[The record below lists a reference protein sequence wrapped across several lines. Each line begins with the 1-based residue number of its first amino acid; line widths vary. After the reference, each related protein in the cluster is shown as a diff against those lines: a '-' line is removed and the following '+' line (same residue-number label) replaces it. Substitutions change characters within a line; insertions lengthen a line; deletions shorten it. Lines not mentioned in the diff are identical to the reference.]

1 MADVEIIA
9 AILAAGMQT
18 RIGELKPQQI
28 GKPPI
33 NLTKLVVRQY
43 QDILRELKNV
53 APSAAR
59 K

>member
-28 GKPPI
+28 G
-33 NLTKLVVRQY
+33 NR
-43 QDILRELKNV
+43 
-53 APSAAR
+53 PST
-59 K
+59 